1 MESKILENIKEIIH
15 PIELLEGKMIELKDL
30 KKKMAW
36 DDYEKAHVEVL
47 DGIESGLEL
56 LNETIEYL
64 NENADNLTWD
74 TFDKLYEVLI
84 DCQTYLVEKQAE
96 FSSDILQ
103 GYSKQLERF
112 ELESDE
118 GNILLNVAQNLG
130 SILWDG
136 VKKSATYIWENKGE
150 LHDQMMEKGAE
161 VQDGIRR
168 GKSKMESLVDRQS
181 VEEVTRN
188 VEKIYQKHQSGETIS
203 IEDEFYLRAAKRKI
217 QNEGKEKPHR

>member
-1 MESKILENIKEIIH
+1 
-15 PIELLEGKMIELKDL
+15 
-30 KKKMAW
+30 
-36 DDYEKAHVEVL
+36 
-47 DGIESGLEL
+47 
-56 LNETIEYL
+56 
-64 NENADNLTWD
+64 
-74 TFDKLYEVLI
+74 VLI

-118 GNILLNVAQNLG
+118 GSILLNVAQNLG

-181 VEEVTRN
+181 VEEVKRN
-188 VEKIYQKHQSGETIS
+188 VEKIYQKHQNGETIS
-203 IEDEFYLRAAKRKI
+203 IEDEFYLRAAKRKV
-217 QNEGKEKPHR
+217 QNEGKE